1 MVSTGYVFTNI
12 SAIFGDAL
20 DVSGSDLHAKKQ
32 IPIIAMSI
40 FKFFIV

>member
-20 DVSGSDLHAKKQ
+20 DVSGSDLHAKKH
-32 IPIIAMSI
+32 IPIIAI
-40 FKFFIV
+40 RILKVFIV